1 MDDRMSPA
9 NPRLGIL
16 RREVDQTVLKP
27 FRSHGWSAQIVRE
40 IDGHDCIEIAAERGA
55 LATRIAVLYSSSGIS
70 KSEYGALSNRVQR
83 IFFNGQLYMP
93 ESFAS
98 GATVPVEPLGDF
110 FPYLVDLNKQVEP
123 DRSPPVMPR
132 RPTSVR
138 RLTAENPI
146 EAILARLQQ
155 FTSATLAG
163 RLVERRAATE
173 EIALPCD
180 TIEAKAIGIAW
191 SMRSA
196 LDYLLPTPRE
206 ALIKRVLGLYYGTIA
221 LAQAEMLASPSGPI
235 DLDQVEG
242 MTKRGHGLY
251 ALAGPNGGFADLR
264 VGVLATGFLPQWMSF
279 LGHNTSRYPRSSSK
293 PNSAADLDNIPVGMA
308 CSLRDLFA
316 SMPEIDDLFA
326 EVFGGPRSWVS
337 LAYDDEGN
345 ARGATALNA
354 TPRKASSTYGLFL
367 DRSGEISIDS
377 LKSSGWPLAEI
388 RRVDD
393 FEGPESAFRA
403 RVDHAGHDVW
413 WTALPTHS
421 SPFRTDSTLLF
432 PTLGGL
438 REYRTIAAVTLYALS
453 IMARYLPSAWRRVEG
468 GDEDQYLALVQAS
481 LAVWER
487 LLPEH
492 FLESIAGETVHTA
505 QPGSLLA

>member
-1 MDDRMSPA
+1 MDERTSLA
-9 NPRLGIL
+9 NPRLATL

-27 FRSHGWSAQIVRE
+27 FRSHGWSAEIIRE
-40 IDGHDCIEIAAERGA
+40 TEGHDCIEVAAERGTV
-55 LATRIAVLYSSSGIS
+55 ATRVAVLYSSSGIS

-98 GATVPVEPLGDF
+98 GATVPVEPLGNF
-110 FPYLVDLNKQVEP
+110 FSYLVELNKQVEP
-123 DRSPPVMPR
+123 DRSPPVLLR
-132 RPTSVR
+132 RPASVR
-138 RLTAENPI
+138 RLTAENPV
-146 EAILARLQQ
+146 EAILARLRQ

-163 RLVERRAATE
+163 RLVKRRAATE
-173 EIALPCD
+173 AIPLPSD
-180 TIEAKAIGIAW
+180 TIKSKASGIAW

-196 LDYLLPTPRE
+196 LDYLDSTPRE

-235 DLDQVEG
+235 DLDEVEG

-251 ALAGPNGGFADLR
+251 ALAGPDGGFADFR
-264 VGVLATGFLPQWMSF
+264 VGVLKTGFLPRWMSF
-279 LGHNTSRYPRSSSK
+279 LGHDISGYSK
-293 PNSAADLDNIPVGMA
+293 DKPSSAADLDKVPAGMA
-308 CSLRDLFA
+308 CSIRDLFA

-326 EVFGGPRSWVS
+326 EVFGGPPGWVS
-337 LAYDDEGN
+337 VAYDDERN

-354 TPRKASSTYGLFL
+354 TPRKATSTYGLFL
-367 DRSGEISIDS
+367 DRSGEISIDTLNS
-377 LKSSGWPLAEI
+377 AGWPLAEI
-388 RRVDD
+388 RRVDE
-393 FEGPESAFRA
+393 FEGPRTAFRA
-403 RVDHAGHDVW
+403 RVDHTGHDVW
-413 WTALPTHS
+413 WMALPTHS
-421 SPFRTDSTLLF
+421 SPFRTDATLLF

-438 REYRTIAAVTLYALS
+438 REYRTIAAATLYALS

-492 FLESIAGETVHTA
+492 FLESIAGETVRTA
-505 QPGSLLA
+505 QPGNLLA

>member
-1 MDDRMSPA
+1 MDDRTSLT
-9 NPRLGIL
+9 NPRLNIL
-16 RREVDQTVLKP
+16 RREVDQAVLKP
-27 FRSHGWSAQIVRE
+27 FRSHGWSAQIVQE
-40 IDGHDCIEIAAERGA
+40 TDGHDCIEVAAERGA
-55 LATRIAVLYSSSGIS
+55 VATRIAVLYSSSGIS
-70 KSEYGALSNRVQR
+70 KSEYGALSNSVQR
-83 IFFNGQLYMP
+83 IFFSGQLYEP

-123 DRSPPVMPR
+123 DRSPPVIPR
-132 RPTSVR
+132 RPAFIR
-138 RLTAENPI
+138 RLTAENPV

-155 FTSATLAG
+155 FTSATLAD
-163 RLVERRAATE
+163 RLVKQRAATE
-173 EIALPCD
+173 GITLPSD
-180 TIEAKAIGIAW
+180 TIKTKANGIAW

-196 LDYLLPTPRE
+196 LDYLDATPRE
-206 ALIKRVLGLYYGTIA
+206 ALVKRVLGLYYGTIA
-221 LAQAEMLASPSGPI
+221 LAQAEMLASPAGPF

-242 MTKRGHGLY
+242 MTKQGHGLY
-251 ALAGPNGGFADLR
+251 ALGGPNGGFADLR
-264 VGVLATGFLPQWMSF
+264 VGVLSTGFLPQWMNF
-279 LGHNTSRYPRSSSK
+279 LGHDTSGYPKSRPKSV
-293 PNSAADLDNIPVGMA
+293 ADLDDMPAGMA

-326 EVFGGPRSWVS
+326 EVFGGPAGWVS
-337 LAYDDEGN
+337 VDYDDEGN

-354 TPRKASSTYGLFL
+354 TSRKASSTYGLFL
-367 DRSGEISIDS
+367 DWSGEVSIDR
-377 LKSSGWPLAEI
+377 LKNSGWPLAEI
-388 RRVDD
+388 CRVDD
-393 FEGPESAFRA
+393 HDRTGTAFRA
-403 RVDHAGHDVW
+403 RVDHAGHDIW

-421 SPFRTDSTLLF
+421 SPFFFGSTLLF

-468 GDEDQYLALVQAS
+468 GDEDQYFALVQAALS
-481 LAVWER
+481 VWER

-505 QPGSLLA
+505 QPGSLFA